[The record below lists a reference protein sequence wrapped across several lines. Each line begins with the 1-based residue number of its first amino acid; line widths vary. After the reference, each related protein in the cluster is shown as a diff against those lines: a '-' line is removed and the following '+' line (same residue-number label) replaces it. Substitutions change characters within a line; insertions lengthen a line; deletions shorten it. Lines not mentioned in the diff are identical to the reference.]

1 MSNTEPALWVVDASV
16 LFGWFARCQ
25 NSAPAV
31 TLLEQS
37 EIWQRIAPDLVLI
50 ELLNAGW
57 KTRRA
62 GGITDAQ
69 LQAMATLAPELLGE
83 VVPTDHRLLQGAL
96 AWCSRLDHPAYD
108 CLYLALAEQRQAT
121 LITADQRLLRN
132 LELKQP
138 GTGLAM
144 DLARWPDG

>member
-1 MSNTEPALWVVDASV
+1 M
-16 LFGWFARCQ
+16 
-25 NSAPAV
+25 

-37 EIWQRIAPDLVLI
+37 EIGQQIAPDLVLS
-50 ELLNAGW
+50 EFLNAGW

-69 LQAMATLAPELLGE
+69 RQAMATLAPQPLGE
-83 VVPTDHRLLQGAL
+83 VVPSDHRLLQGAV
-96 AWCSRLDHPAYD
+96 AWCTRLDHPAYD
-108 CLYLALAEQRQAT
+108 CLDLALAEQRQAT
-121 LITADQRLLRN
+121 LITADQRLLGN
-132 LELKQP
+132 LERKQP